1 MAANSMLKMNLATST
16 MVTLTRTLPSKR
28 LATLMEVSMEVTPML
43 MLLVSSNMSTML
55 LMELVSVLKTPVSL
69 LPLCMMEL
77 LPPSAQSPLL
87 LLWTLPR
94 LLRLRLL
101 LLLPLLP
108 KRLLLLPLLRE
119 REGRLS
125 LHLPM
130 DLELTTQLL
139 LTTHT
144 LATLAM
150 AMLDSTMGYMD
161 YLIMDRHIPYR
172 MISICYEHI
181 RCNKDIHLLK

>member
-94 LLRLRLL
+94 LLRQ
-101 LLLPLLP
+101 
-108 KRLLLLPLLRE
+108 RLLLLPLLRE

-181 RCNKDIHLLK
+181 R